1 MAIIAFFTLVCG
13 GRLGGYLWL
22 IYMVGLF
29 CIYTVYMFIVFIILE
44 MVFIAI
50 IF

>member
-1 MAIIAFFTLVCG
+1 MAIVAFFTLVCEG
-13 GRLGGYLWL
+13 GLGGSLWL
-22 IYMVGLF
+22 MYMVGLF
-29 CIYTVYMFIVFIILE
+29 CVYAVYIFIVFIILE